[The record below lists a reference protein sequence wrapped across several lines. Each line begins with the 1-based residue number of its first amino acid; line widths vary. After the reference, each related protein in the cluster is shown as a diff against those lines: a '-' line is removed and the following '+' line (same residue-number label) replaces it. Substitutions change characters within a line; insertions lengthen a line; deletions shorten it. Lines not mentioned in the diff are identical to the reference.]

1 MLGCFVK
8 TLTPTHYYIIKPYMK
23 KPKALYL
30 IVLLLT
36 LTACAQPA
44 LPQGTPLPESTA
56 VGQVTEAPTPMPS
69 PTPTPTPLQMTDE
82 GDQAIIAGDYARAIE
97 VFQDALAGSSE
108 DAVRDKSN
116 LGIGQAYYE
125 QENYG
130 PALDYLRQA
139 AVSTDPVIAGR
150 ANVLMAET
158 YISLQRYDEAFQA
171 YAAYLT
177 LRPGLLDSYIHE
189 QMGDLY
195 LAVANPLQAIASYQE
210 AYRTDPN
217 GGTDRLA
224 IKIAD
229 AYQQSGDS
237 DTALSLFQDIYNTTA
252 SDYTKAEM
260 DLRIGRIYYERE
272 NYDQAYAYF
281 QDAVNNYPL
290 AYDAYSALVTLVN
303 DNVPVDEFQRG
314 YINYNVGNYALA
326 IEAFDR
332 FLTTAPEEAYGAT
345 LYYKGLAIRSLVATT
360 GEGQYEDAISA
371 WRDVVENHPTS
382 AYEMDA
388 WEDIEYTQWAYMDAP
403 LEAAATSL
411 DYVSRYPEAPES
423 ADFLFLAGRSYERA
437 GELAL
442 ASTTWQRIANEFPNS
457 DYSFLANYF
466 AGIVTVRLGDWAAAQ
481 TLFSRALV
489 LTSEPSEIAAA
500 NLWIGKSQEAQ
511 GDISAALDSW
521 KLAQTA
527 DPFGYYSIRAEDLLI
542 GQEAFTAPI
551 SYDLDPDLTPYRAE
565 AEAWVRTNFELPADT
580 NLESPGLL
588 ANDGRFQ
595 RGLEYW
601 ALGLYPEAK
610 AEFESLR
617 LEIADDPAQTFR
629 LIPALVDIGL
639 YRSALVAT
647 NSLLSLAG
655 MENAAALEA
664 PEFFTRIRFGAYY
677 LDWVLPATADRGF
690 DPLLLLSIMRQES
703 HYEGF
708 IQSSASARG
717 LMQIIPTTG
726 DELAAE
732 LSWPENYTTADLYR
746 PYVSIVFGTTY
757 LARQLNY
764 FDGDRYDML
773 AAYNGGP
780 GNTLAWQEL
789 AGTDRDLFLETVRIQ
804 ETRNYIR
811 LITENY
817 YIYRWLYGTMPE
829 R

>member
-1 MLGCFVK
+1 
-8 TLTPTHYYIIKPYMK
+8 MK
-23 KPKALYL
+23 KPKILSL
-30 IVLLLT
+30 ILLLML

-44 LPQGTPLPESTA
+44 IQQETPLPEGT
-56 VGQVTEAPTPMPS
+56 GEALASAEPTPLPS
-69 PTPTPTPLQMTDE
+69 PTATPTPLQMTDD
-82 GDQAIIAGDYARAIE
+82 GDQAIFAGDYASAIE
-97 VFQDALAGSSE
+97 IFQDALEGSSD
-108 DAVRDKSN
+108 DAVRDKSS

-125 QENYG
+125 MENFA
-130 PALDYLRQA
+130 PALEYLRQA
-139 AVSTDPVIAGR
+139 ATSADPVIAGR
-150 ANVLMAET
+150 ANALLAQT

-177 LRPGLLDSYIHE
+177 LRPGMLDSYIHE

-195 LAVANPLQAIASYQE
+195 LTVSNPLQAIASYQE

-217 GGTDRLA
+217 GGTEALA
-224 IKIAD
+224 IKIAA
-229 AYQQSGDS
+229 AYQQSGDT
-237 DTALSLFQDIYNTTA
+237 DTALSLYQDLYNTST

-272 NYDQAYAYF
+272 NYDQAYAYY

-303 DNVPVDEFQRG
+303 DNVAVDEFQRG

-326 IEAFDR
+326 VEAFDR
-332 FLTTAPEEAYGAT
+332 FLATAPEAAVGAT

-360 GEGQYEDAISA
+360 GEGQYEDAILA
-371 WRDVVENHPTS
+371 WQDLLENHPTS
-382 AYEMDA
+382 AYELDA
-388 WEDIEYTQWAYMDAP
+388 WEDIEYTQWAYMDEP
-403 LEAAATSL
+403 LQAAATSL
-411 DYVSRYPEAPES
+411 EYLARYPESAEA

-442 ASTTWQRIANEFPNS
+442 ASATWQRIGNEYPNS
-457 DYSFLANYF
+457 DYAFLANYF

-481 TLFSRALV
+481 PLFSRALV
-489 LTSEPSEIAAA
+489 LTSEPSETAAA
-500 NLWIGKSQEAQ
+500 YLWIGKCQEAL

-542 GQEAFTAPI
+542 GQEPFTPPN
-551 SYDLDPDLTPYRAE
+551 SYDLNPDLTPYRVE
-565 AEAWVRTNFELPADT
+565 AEEWLRTTFELPADS

-588 ANDGRFQ
+588 ANDARFQ

-610 AEFESLR
+610 AEFEAIR
-617 LEIADDPAQTFR
+617 LEVTDDPAQTFR

-647 NSLLSLAG
+647 NSLLKLAG
-655 MENAAALEA
+655 LENASALTA

-677 LDWVLPATADRGF
+677 LDWVLPATEARGF
-690 DPLLLLSIMRQES
+690 DPLLLLAIMRQES

-708 IQSSASARG
+708 VQSAASARG
-717 LMQIIPTTG
+717 LMQVIPTTG

-732 LSWPENYTTADLYR
+732 LNWPENYTTADLYR
-746 PYVSIVFGTTY
+746 PSVSIVFGTTY

-764 FDGDRYDML
+764 FDGDLYDML

-817 YIYRWLYGTMPE
+817 YIYRWLYGSLAE

>member
-30 IVLLLT
+30 IVLIMT
-36 LTACAQPA
+36 LAACAQPA
-44 LPQGTPLPESTA
+44 LPQGTSLPEVAEDMLTPAEPTA
-56 VGQVTEAPTPMPS
+56 LPS
-69 PTPTPTPLQMTDE
+69 PTPTSTPLQLTDE
-82 GDQAIIAGDYARAIE
+82 GDQAIIAGDYTRAIE
-97 VFQDALAGSSE
+97 IFQNALAGSPE

-130 PALDYLRQA
+130 PALDHLRQA
-139 AVSTDPVIAGR
+139 ALSTDPVVAGR

-158 YISLQRYDEAFQA
+158 YTSLQRYDEAFQA
-171 YAAYLT
+171 YAAYLA

-195 LAVANPLQAIASYQE
+195 LTVNNPLQAIASYQE

-217 GGTDRLA
+217 GGAEALA
-224 IKIAD
+224 IKTAA
-229 AYQQSGDS
+229 AYQQSGDP
-237 DTALSLFQDIYNTTA
+237 DTALTLYQDIYNTSG

-260 DLRIGRIYYERE
+260 DLRIGQIYYERG

-303 DNVPVDEFQRG
+303 DDVPVDEFQRG

-326 IEAFDR
+326 VEAFDR
-332 FLTTAPEEAYGAT
+332 FLAAAPEEAVGAT
-345 LYYKGLAIRSLVATT
+345 LYYKGLAIRALHAST
-360 GEGQYEDAISA
+360 GDGQYDEAIQV
-371 WRDVVENHPTS
+371 WRDLANNHAAS
-382 AYEMDA
+382 AYAIDA
-388 WEDIEYTQWAYMDAP
+388 WEDIEYTQWAYMDQP

-411 DYVSRYPEAPES
+411 DYVSRYPEAAES

-442 ASTTWQRIANEFPNS
+442 ASSTWQRIANEFPNS
-457 DYSFLANYF
+457 EYSFLANYF

-542 GQEAFTAPI
+542 GQEAFTPPV
-551 SYDLDPDLTPYRAE
+551 SYDLDPDLTPYRPE
-565 AEAWVRTNFELPADT
+565 AEEWVRTTFGLPADT

-595 RGLEYW
+595 RGLELW

-617 LEIADDPAQTFR
+617 LEVADDPAQTFR

-639 YRSALVAT
+639 YRSALVAA
-647 NSLLSLAG
+647 NSLLKLAG
-655 MENAAALEA
+655 LENASALEA
-664 PEFFTRIRFGAYY
+664 PEFFTRVRFGAYY
-677 LDWVLPATADRGF
+677 LDWVLPATADKGF

-732 LSWPENYTTADLYR
+732 LNWPENYTTADLYR
-746 PYVSIVFGTTY
+746 PYVSIVFGATY
-757 LARQLNY
+757 LARQRNY
-764 FDGDRYDML
+764 FDGDLYDML

-789 AGTDRDLFLETVRIQ
+789 AGTDRDLFLETIRIQ

-817 YIYRWLYGTMPE
+817 AVYRWLYGTLAE

>member
-1 MLGCFVK
+1 
-8 TLTPTHYYIIKPYMK
+8 
-23 KPKALYL
+23 
-30 IVLLLT
+30 
-36 LTACAQPA
+36 
-44 LPQGTPLPESTA
+44 
-56 VGQVTEAPTPMPS
+56 
-69 PTPTPTPLQMTDE
+69 MTDD
-82 GDQAIIAGDYARAIE
+82 GDRAIFAGDYARAIE
-97 VFQDALAGSSE
+97 IFQDALDSSG
-108 DAVRDKSN
+108 DQAVQDKSE

-130 PALDYLRQA
+130 PALEHLRLA
-139 AVSTDPVIAGR
+139 AASADPVIAGR
-150 ANVLMAET
+150 ANILTAKT
-158 YISLQRYDEAFQA
+158 YINLQRYDEAFQA

-177 LRPGLLDSYIHE
+177 LRPGVIDSYVHE

-195 LAVANPLQAIASYQE
+195 LTVSNPLQAIASYQE
-210 AYRTDPN
+210 AFRTDPN
-217 GGTDRLA
+217 GGTEALA
-224 IKIAD
+224 IKIAA
-229 AYQQSGDS
+229 AYQQSGDT
-237 DTALSLFQDIYNTTA
+237 DTALTLFQDIYNTTA

-332 FLTTAPEEAYGAT
+332 FIATAPEEAMGAT

-360 GEGQYEDAISA
+360 GEGQYEDAILA
-371 WRDVVENHPTS
+371 WQEIVENYATS
-382 AYEMDA
+382 AYEIDA
-388 WEDIEYTQWAYMDAP
+388 WEDIEYTQWAYMDQP
-403 LEAAATSL
+403 LEAAATSME
-411 DYVSRYPEAPES
+411 YISRYSESAEA

-437 GELAL
+437 GDLAL
-442 ASTTWQRIANEFPNS
+442 ASTTWQRIGSEYPNS
-457 DYSFLANYF
+457 DYAFLANYF
-466 AGIVTVRLGDWAAAQ
+466 AGIVTVRMGDWATAQ
-481 TLFSRALV
+481 TLFSRALL

-500 NLWIGKSQEAQ
+500 NLWIGKSQEAL
-511 GDISAALDSW
+511 GDMSAAVDSW

-527 DPFGYYSIRAEDLLI
+527 DPFGYYSIRAEDLLL
-542 GQEAFTAPI
+542 GQEPFTPPLT
-551 SYDLDPDLTPYRAE
+551 YDLDPDLTPYRLE
-565 AEAWVRTNFELPADT
+565 AEEWLRTTFDLPEDT

-588 ANDGRFQ
+588 ANDARFQ

-601 ALGLYPEAK
+601 ALGLYPEGK
-610 AEFESLR
+610 AEFESIR
-617 LEIADDPAQTFR
+617 IEVAEDPAQSFR

-647 NSLLSLAG
+647 NSLLKLAG
-655 MENAAALEA
+655 MENATALNA
-664 PEFFTRIRFGAYY
+664 PEFFSRVRFGAYY
-677 LDWVLPATADRGF
+677 LDWVLPATEARDF

-708 IQSSASARG
+708 ISSSASARG
-717 LMQIIPTTG
+717 LMQVIPSTG

-732 LSWPENYTTADLYR
+732 LNWPEDYTTADLYR
-746 PYVSIVFGTTY
+746 PYVSIVFGATY
-757 LARQLNY
+757 LARQLYY
-764 FDGDRYDML
+764 FDGDLYDML

-817 YIYRWLYGTMPE
+817 TIYRWLYGTMPE